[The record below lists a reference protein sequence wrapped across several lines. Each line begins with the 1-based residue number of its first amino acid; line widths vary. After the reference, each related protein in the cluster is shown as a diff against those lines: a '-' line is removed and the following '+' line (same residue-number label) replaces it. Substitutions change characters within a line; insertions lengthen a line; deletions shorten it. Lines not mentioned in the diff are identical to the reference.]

1 MQNKTRL
8 KIILYE
14 YKLVQNSIISEYDNF
29 QISLSF
35 NSKTITT
42 DKMKFNSSFQFN
54 SGNIFYF
61 DLPEKIDNKQVIKIK
76 IITSSWLVF
85 NTVICSCEI
94 NCINKSKTLNNNKR
108 WYSMKNKEN
117 KEIMKILISIS
128 GLINEKDEQ
137 ENVKLSDISYFNN
150 TKNNQMSFISNNSC
164 IDNDELVPKTINNT
178 IIIKTSRYNTKT
190 KNSYSN
196 ISSKDFFTHYYNN
209 TNHSSFIPE
218 KNIKQNKK
226 ENAKL
231 KQKEENQIYKYGNKS
246 CLLDGKYYNY
256 ADDNENGENINMN
269 NIISLIERYKNE
281 GGDKNAINQFM
292 EKINKL
298 KEKESNL

>member
-85 NTVICSCEI
+85 NTVICNCEI
-94 NCINKSKTLNNNKR
+94 N
-108 WYSMKNKEN
+108 
-117 KEIMKILISIS
+117 
-128 GLINEKDEQ
+128 
-137 ENVKLSDISYFNN
+137 
-150 TKNNQMSFISNNSC
+150 
-164 IDNDELVPKTINNT
+164 
-178 IIIKTSRYNTKT
+178 
-190 KNSYSN
+190 
-196 ISSKDFFTHYYNN
+196 
-209 TNHSSFIPE
+209 
-218 KNIKQNKK
+218 
-226 ENAKL
+226 
-231 KQKEENQIYKYGNKS
+231 
-246 CLLDGKYYNY
+246 
-256 ADDNENGENINMN
+256 
-269 NIISLIERYKNE
+269 
-281 GGDKNAINQFM
+281 
-292 EKINKL
+292 
-298 KEKESNL
+298 